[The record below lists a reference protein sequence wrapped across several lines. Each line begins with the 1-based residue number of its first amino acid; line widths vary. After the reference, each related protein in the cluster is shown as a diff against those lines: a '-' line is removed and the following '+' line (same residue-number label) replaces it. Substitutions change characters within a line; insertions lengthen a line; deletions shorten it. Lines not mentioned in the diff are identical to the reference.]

1 VSDTHLAGPQAQL
14 RFMAWVLG
22 AATAIGFLVLVMMDS
37 WLFLMG
43 VAVAWAVLL
52 VYFLLF
58 RGVVSPLGE
67 AFGRVLV
74 PSGSS
79 TPSVNQHSNIE
90 ALVARGDFTK
100 AAEAYQAVIAADPG
114 DVVACER
121 LAQLALGDL
130 KDYDLALFAVREGE
144 KRTTNPR
151 RQAGFALL
159 AANIC
164 RDNLKDYGKAM
175 VELRRVLALYPDVPN
190 AARLRAEIEELRA
203 LHFKPL

>member
-1 VSDTHLAGPQAQL
+1 MSDTHLAGPQAQL

>member
-1 VSDTHLAGPQAQL
+1 MSDTHLAGPQAQL

-190 AARLRAEIEELRA
+190 AARLRAEIEELKV
-203 LHFKPL
+203 LHFKAP